1 MVLYIILA
9 IIVIIL
15 IAVGVLFYLRSNKRQ
30 IIEKA
35 IERKN
40 EIETLPF
47 DQNLAQLSKL
57 NLKGETKTK
66 YDAMKKD
73 NVESTNKYLAPVEEK
88 IHNAEALLDKFS
100 FNASQ
105 SEIDDANE
113 LMDSY
118 EQSYQQQLEDVN
130 EIIALY
136 KDNDE
141 LYDKC
146 KVDYRE
152 MKRDVLANRHQFGE
166 AASLLETEIEKFEPR
181 LEQYEVLKAD
191 GNYVQA
197 HNHIAALN
205 EQMKQLRSYMEEIPE
220 LIRETQ
226 KELPGQFQDL
236 KYGCRDLKVEGY
248 DLDHVKVDSTLQS
261 LKTELSFVE
270 PLISRLELEEANDKL
285 ANINDKLDD
294 MYDLIEHEV
303 KAKNDVEETK
313 DIITDNLFKAKDMNY
328 TLQTEIEYVRENYYI
343 NESDAQSVRQFEN
356 EIQSLISVYD
366 DILKEMSKSA
376 VRYSEVQDNLQYLED
391 HVTFINDKQEKLQ
404 NHLIQLRE
412 DEAEAEDNLLR
423 VQSKK
428 EEVYRRLLASNLT
441 SVPERF
447 IIMKNEIDHEVRDV
461 NEQFSERPIH
471 VKQLKDKVSKIVIQM
486 NTFEDEANDVLVNAV
501 YAEKLI
507 QYGNR
512 YRKDYSNVDK
522 SLNEAERL
530 FKNNRYK
537 RAIEIA
543 EQALESVEPG
553 VTKHIEEE
561 VIKQ

>member
-1 MVLYIILA
+1 M
-9 IIVIIL
+9 
-15 IAVGVLFYLRSNKRQ
+15 
-30 IIEKA
+30 
-35 IERKN
+35 
-40 EIETLPF
+40 
-47 DQNLAQLSKL
+47 
-57 NLKGETKTK
+57 
-66 YDAMKKD
+66 
-73 NVESTNKYLAPVEEK
+73 EEK

-105 SEIDDANE
+105 CEIDDANE

-152 MKRDVLANRHQFGE
+152 MKRDVLANCHQFGE

-391 HVTFINDKQEKLQ
+391 HVTVINDKQEKLQ

-486 NTFEDEANDVLVNAV
+486 NTFEDEANDVL
-501 YAEKLI
+501 LM
-507 QYGNR
+507 
-512 YRKDYSNVDK
+512 
-522 SLNEAERL
+522 L
-530 FKNNRYK
+530 FMQRN
-537 RAIEIA
+537 
-543 EQALESVEPG
+543 
-553 VTKHIEEE
+553 
-561 VIKQ
+561 

>member
-105 SEIDDANE
+105 CEIDDANE

-391 HVTFINDKQEKLQ
+391 HVTVINDKQEKLQ

-461 NEQFSERPIH
+461 NEQFSERPIQ

>member
-113 LMDSY
+113 FMDSY

-391 HVTFINDKQEKLQ
+391 HVTVINDKQEKLQ

>member
-261 LKTELSFVE
+261 LKTKLSFVE

-391 HVTFINDKQEKLQ
+391 HVTVINDKQEKLQ

>member
-248 DLDHVKVDSTLQS
+248 DLDHVKVDSTLQC

-391 HVTFINDKQEKLQ
+391 HVTVINDKQEKLQ

>member
-226 KELPGQFQDL
+226 KELPSQFQDL

-391 HVTFINDKQEKLQ
+391 HVTVINDKQEKLQ

>member
-1 MVLYIILA
+1 MLLYIILA

-205 EQMKQLRSYMEEIPE
+205 EQMKQLRFYMEEIPE

-391 HVTFINDKQEKLQ
+391 HVTVINDKQEKLQ

>member
-105 SEIDDANE
+105 SEIDDTNE

-205 EQMKQLRSYMEEIPE
+205 EQMKQLRFYMEEIPE

-391 HVTFINDKQEKLQ
+391 HVTVINDKQEKLQ

>member
-285 ANINDKLDD
+285 SNINDKLDD

-391 HVTFINDKQEKLQ
+391 HVTVINDKQEKLQ

>member
-146 KVDYRE
+146 KVAYRE

-391 HVTFINDKQEKLQ
+391 HVTVINDKQEKLQ

>member
-205 EQMKQLRSYMEEIPE
+205 EQMKQLRFYMEEIPE

-313 DIITDNLFKAKDMNY
+313 NIITDNLFKAKDMNY

-391 HVTFINDKQEKLQ
+391 HVTVINDKQEKLQ

>member
-9 IIVIIL
+9 IIVIVL

-391 HVTFINDKQEKLQ
+391 HVTVINDKQEKLQ

>member
-15 IAVGVLFYLRSNKRQ
+15 IAVSVLFYLRSNKRQ

-391 HVTFINDKQEKLQ
+391 HVTVINDKQEKLQ

>member
-226 KELPGQFQDL
+226 KELPSQFQDL

-248 DLDHVKVDSTLQS
+248 YLDHVKVDSTLQS

-391 HVTFINDKQEKLQ
+391 HVTVINDKQEKLQ